1 MPAPTCEVL
10 DSGFVL
16 PGRSVVCWA
25 VAELLVNLAP
35 HFWTKF
41 LFEASYVMLT
51 FAYFNPGSQMRS
63 DCQNL
68 IFALTFLAFLDFNI
82 HTITASKINFYKVV
96 ERLQYACP
104 ILSPLILG
112 FTRQQ
117 CDFSWA
123 FSCQIFAK
131 NWSFLAKYT
140 IVPSTCY
147 IMSVFHNLF
156 NSSGLVHFYS
166 CLVIPIGMRALS
178 ISTNPKHCVINCFC
192 FSYSS
197 NDSYLHGVRLHLE
210 NRQQQQQQQKQQQIL
225 SFCNKTTKQHE
236 KWYRVILKKCVG
248 SHLIV

>member
-68 IFALTFLAFLDFNI
+68 IFALTFLAFLVFNI

-123 FSCQIFAK
+123 FSCQIWEELELFGK
-131 NWSFLAKYT
+131 IYNCS
-140 IVPSTCY
+140 I
-147 IMSVFHNLF
+147 NL
-156 NSSGLVHFYS
+156 LHHV
-166 CLVIPIGMRALS
+166 
-178 ISTNPKHCVINCFC
+178 C
-192 FSYSS
+192 FSQLVQFIWLSS
-197 NDSYLHGVRLHLE
+197 LL
-210 NRQQQQQQQKQQQIL
+210 
-225 SFCNKTTKQHE
+225 
-236 KWYRVILKKCVG
+236 
-248 SHLIV
+248 